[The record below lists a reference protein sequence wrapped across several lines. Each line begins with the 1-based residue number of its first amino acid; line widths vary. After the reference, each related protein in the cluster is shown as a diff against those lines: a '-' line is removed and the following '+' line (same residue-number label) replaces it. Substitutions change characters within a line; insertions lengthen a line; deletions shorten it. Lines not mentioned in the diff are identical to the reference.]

1 MVSMRESLQEQREL
15 VATSCRIIG
24 MLELSNPTQGHVSY
38 RMPGEDKCLIRA
50 RGPQEAGLLYT
61 TADEI
66 LIVDFDGQMV
76 DGAEG
81 LSVPIEVF
89 IHTAIY
95 KARLDVN
102 SVIHIHPS
110 TVVLFTIC
118 DTPLLPII
126 GSYSPS
132 ALSILLNDRL
142 SHYDRSILIRTP
154 ELGDEL
160 VANMGHTDLC
170 MMRGH
175 GITSIGHDVQEATV
189 NAIDLYEL
197 ARINFNARQL
207 GNPRPIRDDDI
218 EEFRKMLQ
226 LRAPQAGAA
235 RQPSGMV
242 YSLWRFYERRLRDFE
257 RAGQG

>member
-1 MVSMRESLQEQREL
+1 MVSIAENLQEQREL

-24 MLELSNPTQGHVSY
+24 MLELSNPTQGHVSF
-38 RMPGEDKCLIRA
+38 RIPGENKCFIRA
-50 RGPQEAGLLYT
+50 RGPQETGLLFT
-61 TADEI
+61 TADDI
-66 LIVDFDGQMV
+66 IIVDFEGLMV
-76 DGAEG
+76 EGTEG

-95 KARLDVN
+95 KARSDVH

-110 TVVLFTIC
+110 TIVLFTIC
-118 DTPLLPII
+118 DIPLLPII

-132 ALSILLNDRL
+132 ALSILLNERL

-175 GITSIGHDVQEATV
+175 GITSVGHDVQDATI

-197 ARINFNARQL
+197 ARINYNAQIL

-218 EEFRKMLQ
+218 EEFRKMFRQ
-226 LRAPQAGAA
+226 RAPQPGITG
-235 RQPSGMV
+235 QPSSMV

-257 RAGQG
+257 TVGRR